1 MHLANVVDI
10 RVLTN
15 KNKLGTHSK
24 RRFVTV
30 IYHNVKKRLTEA
42 LSARSLS
49 TITSLFSPPALFKL
63 LERITE
69 ATFEHSLLFISL
81 SFPTIPSI
89 KPRAL
94 LAIVAVILVMTR
106 TRQLQ
111 QQKKTAAALSGSLRH
126 RRPKTKDT
134 LEKEKRTRLLDEAIV
149 TGNVDAL
156 RRLSVTGA
164 GFINDGIRRRA
175 W

>member
-1 MHLANVVDI
+1 MVYHKA
-10 RVLTN
+10 
-15 KNKLGTHSK
+15 KKK
-24 RRFVTV
+24 TV
-30 IYHNVKKRLTEA
+30 GMTEA
-42 LSARSLS
+42 LLARFSYLSCLSFFSCFVRIIVKDRKHAWAFFLLSFSL
-49 TITSLFSPPALFKL
+49 
-63 LERITE
+63 
-69 ATFEHSLLFISL
+69 H
-81 SFPTIPSI
+81 FPTIPSI

-111 QQKKTAAALSGSLRH
+111 QQKKTAAVLSGSLRH

-149 TGNVDAL
+149 TGDIDAL